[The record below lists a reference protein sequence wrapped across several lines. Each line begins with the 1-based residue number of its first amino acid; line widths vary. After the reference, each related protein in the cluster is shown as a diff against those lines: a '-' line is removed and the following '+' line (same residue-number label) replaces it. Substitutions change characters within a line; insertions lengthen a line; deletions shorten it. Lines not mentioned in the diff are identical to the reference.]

1 MPITALPPAPQPTDD
16 TATFNAKAFALLAA
30 LAAFVTEANAVE
42 TAVDADAAATSTDR
56 GLAQTARTGS
66 ESARDAANASA
77 QAAAASAGA
86 SIWITGT
93 TYAIGDVRWSPA
105 TRLTYRRITAGAGL
119 TDPSADPTNWVLAA
133 VGQPQL
139 IVSTSTSNAL
149 SVNSHTVL
157 TNAALSTATLPA
169 SPVAGD
175 TVWVTPGNGRTDN
188 VIARNG
194 QNIMSLAE
202 DMTIDNP
209 SGNVQLRFI
218 NSTLGWRLV

>member
-1 MPITALPPAPQPTDD
+1 MPITTLPPAPQPTDD

-30 LAAFVTEANAVE
+30 LQTFVTEANAVE

-66 ESARDAANASA
+66 EAARDASQASA

-105 TRLTYRRITAGAGL
+105 TRLTYRRITAGAGS
-119 TDPSADPTNWVLAA
+119 TDPSADPTNWALAA

-175 TVWVTPGNGRTDN
+175 TLWVTVGNGRTDN

-202 DMTIDNP
+202 DMTLDSANATA
-209 SGNVQLRFI
+209 QLRFI
-218 NSTLGWRLV
+218 NSTLGWRIV

>member
-30 LAAFVTEANAVE
+30 LQTFVTEANAVE

-56 GLAQTARTGS
+56 GLAQTARTGA
-66 ESARDAANASA
+66 EAAQGAAQASA

-86 SIWITGT
+86 SIWVTGT
-93 TYAIGDVRWSPA
+93 TYALGDVRWSPV
-105 TRLTYRRITAGAGL
+105 TRLTYRRTVAGAGT
-119 TDPSADPTNWVLAA
+119 TDPSADPTNWALAA

-149 SVNSHTVL
+149 SVNSHPVL

-175 TVWVTPGNGRTDN
+175 TVWVTVGNGRTDN
-188 VIARNG
+188 VIAGNG

-202 DMTIDNP
+202 DMTVDNP
-209 SGNVQLRFI
+209 NVTVQLRFI

>member
-30 LAAFVTEANAVE
+30 LATFVTEANATE
-42 TAVDADAAATSTDR
+42 TAVDVDAAAA
-56 GLAQTARTGS
+56 LAARIAAELAEVNAETAQG
-66 ESARDAANASA
+66 AAQASA

-86 SIWITGT
+86 SIWISGT
-93 TYAIGDVRWSPA
+93 TYAIGDVRWSPV
-105 TRLTYRRITAGAGL
+105 TRLIYRRTTAGAGT
-119 TDPSADPTNWVLAA
+119 TDPSADATNWALAA

-149 SVNSHTVL
+149 SANSHVVL
-157 TNAALSTATLPA
+157 TNAALSTATLPP
-169 SPVAGD
+169 SPIAGD
-175 TVWVTPGNGRTDN
+175 AIWITPGNGRTDN

-202 DMTIDNP
+202 DMTLDNA
-209 SGNVQLRFI
+209 NVTVQLRFI

>member
-105 TRLTYRRITAGAGL
+105 TRLTYRRITAGAGS

>member
-30 LAAFVTEANAVE
+30 LQTFVTEANAVE

-66 ESARDAANASA
+66 EAARDASQASA

-86 SIWITGT
+86 SIWVTGT
-93 TYAIGDVRWSPA
+93 TYALGDVRWSPV
-105 TRLTYRRITAGAGL
+105 TRLTYRRTVAGAGS
-119 TDPSADPTNWVLAA
+119 TDPSADPTNWALAA

-139 IVSTSTSNAL
+139 IVSTSTANAL

-157 TNAALSTATLPA
+157 ANAALSTATLPA
-169 SPVAGD
+169 SPAAGD
-175 TVWVTPGNGRTDN
+175 TVWIAAGNGRTDN

-202 DMTIDNP
+202 DMTLDTPNAT
-209 SGNVQLRFI
+209 VQLRYI

>member
-30 LAAFVTEANAVE
+30 LQTFVTEANAVE

-66 ESARDAANASA
+66 EAARDASQASA

-86 SIWITGT
+86 SIWVTGT
-93 TYAIGDVRWSPA
+93 TYALGDVRWSPV
-105 TRLTYRRITAGAGL
+105 TRLTYRRTVAGAGT
-119 TDPSADPTNWVLAA
+119 TDPSADSTNWALAA

-157 TNAALSTATLPA
+157 TNAALSTATLPP

-175 TVWVTPGNGRTDN
+175 TVWVTVGNGRTDN
-188 VIARNG
+188 VIAGNG

-202 DMTIDNP
+202 DMKVDNP
-209 SGNVQLRFI
+209 NVTVQLRFI